1 MYGIKLRQ
9 LRRQLGLTQRQLGT
23 LCGVGGTTI
32 SMIEHGKRLPGR
44 ETLRRLQAVLGDLP
58 PRPAK
63 PLPTAE
69 LLTLLRG
76 VSPCKGQDGPQASP
90 SPAGDGLSGRSPL
103 RRLRRRACGP
113 NLSPAADSAGAQK
126 SPTGETRWSFAE
138 SQYLSQPVTI
148 GGGLLRGDENNSAR
162 GVGTQHQYLAHKI
175 RDLPGREVDHPQ
187 HLYARQVLRAVVVGD
202 LRRGLFYP
210 DLRAEIHRELV
221 GRAAGL
227 GERLRRQD
235 GAHPDIQSGK
245 IFECRQLFFHQMLI
259 SLATL

>member
-76 VSPCKGQDGPQASP
+76 RRPPRRGRRGHRGGGSSRSSCRT
-90 SPAGDGLSGRSPL
+90 AG
-103 RRLRRRACGP
+103 RRR
-113 NLSPAADSAGAQK
+113 
-126 SPTGETRWSFAE
+126 
-138 SQYLSQPVTI
+138 
-148 GGGLLRGDENNSAR
+148 
-162 GVGTQHQYLAHKI
+162 
-175 RDLPGREVDHPQ
+175 
-187 HLYARQVLRAVVVGD
+187 
-202 LRRGLFYP
+202 YP
-210 DLRAEIHRELV
+210 R
-221 GRAAGL
+221 
-227 GERLRRQD
+227 
-235 GAHPDIQSGK
+235 
-245 IFECRQLFFHQMLI
+245 
-259 SLATL
+259 

>member
-58 PRPAK
+58 PRQAPAHGGAAD
-63 PLPTAE
+63 PAA
-69 LLTLLRG
+69 G

-113 NLSPAADSAGAQK
+113 PIPATPPAFKNAKTPERPTGPSGAVFTCRLSPPRFFPSPPSGQPLWPPRPSRQCAYRRIPSPGHK
-126 SPTGETRWSFAE
+126 SPQR
-138 SQYLSQPVTI
+138 
-148 GGGLLRGDENNSAR
+148 
-162 GVGTQHQYLAHKI
+162 
-175 RDLPGREVDHPQ
+175 PGSP
-187 HLYARQVLRAVVVGD
+187 A
-202 LRRGLFYP
+202 P
-210 DLRAEIHRELV
+210 
-221 GRAAGL
+221 
-227 GERLRRQD
+227 
-235 GAHPDIQSGK
+235 
-245 IFECRQLFFHQMLI
+245 CR
-259 SLATL
+259 

>member
-44 ETLRRLQAVLGDLP
+44 ETLRRLQVVLGDLP

-69 LLTLLRG
+69 LLT
-76 VSPCKGQDGPQASP
+76 
-90 SPAGDGLSGRSPL
+90 
-103 RRLRRRACGP
+103 
-113 NLSPAADSAGAQK
+113 
-126 SPTGETRWSFAE
+126 
-138 SQYLSQPVTI
+138 
-148 GGGLLRGDENNSAR
+148 LLRGDENNSAR

-227 GERLRRQD
+227 GKRLRRQD
-235 GAHPDIQSGK
+235 GAHPDIQPGK

>member
-9 LRRQLGLTQRQLGT
+9 LRRQLGLTQRQLGA
-23 LCGVGGTTI
+23 LCGVSGTTI

-44 ETLRRLQAVLGDLP
+44 ET
-58 PRPAK
+58 
-63 PLPTAE
+63 
-69 LLTLLRG
+69 
-76 VSPCKGQDGPQASP
+76 
-90 SPAGDGLSGRSPL
+90 L

-227 GERLRRQD
+227 GKRLRRQD
-235 GAHPDIQSGK
+235 GAHPDIQPGK